1 MNYFFCGIG
10 GIGMS
15 SIALWLAA
23 NGHTVKG
30 SDRAFDK
37 GENPAIKK
45 ALLNAG
51 IKIYPQD
58 GSGLSERTEYLIVSS
73 AVENTIPEVQI
84 ALERQIPIK
93 KRSEMLAEIFHSYPI
108 RIAVGG
114 TSGKTTITAMI
125 GHILYE
131 IGKEPTVINGGIM
144 LNTYGKEPSNLI
156 LGKGKIC
163 VIEADESDGSIEL
176 YHPTVAVVSNVSLD
190 HKPIEELIPLF
201 KNFINRAQTGSVLNA
216 DCSYTHQLI
225 SPKDKSVTF
234 SISGQEADFIA
245 EKIIQKNGETT
256 FQMNGIN
263 AALLVPGRHNV
274 ADALAA
280 IAATS
285 LIGIDP
291 IEALQALASY
301 KGTKRRLEKIGDV
314 HEISVYDDYAH
325 NPEKIAAS
333 LETIKANGGHL
344 FTIFQPHGFAPT
356 RLMKDDLISTFIQHT
371 NEEDFLLF
379 PEIFYQ
385 GGTVSKDI
393 SSADLVKALTAQQ
406 RKAFFFEEREDIIPF
421 IMKHIRPK
429 DQILIMGA
437 RDTSLTDFAKKI
449 LNSLREEK

>member
-15 SIALWLAA
+15 SIALWLAE
-23 NGHTVKG
+23 NGHTVNG
-30 SDRAFDK
+30 SDRGFDK
-37 GENPAIKK
+37 GENLVIKK
-45 ALLNAG
+45 SLLDAG
-51 IKIYPQD
+51 IQIYPQD
-58 GSGLSERTEYLIVSS
+58 GSGLSTKTKCLVVSS
-73 AVENTIPEVQI
+73 AVENTIPDIQI
-84 ALERQIPIK
+84 ALKQHIPIK
-93 KRSEMLAEIFHSYPI
+93 KRSEILAEIFHSYPI

-125 GHILYE
+125 GHILYKT
-131 IGKEPTVINGGIM
+131 GKEPTVINGGIM
-144 LNTYGKEPSNLI
+144 LNTYGKEASNLI
-156 LGKGKIC
+156 LGKGKIS

-225 SPKDKSVTF
+225 SSENKSVTF
-234 SISGQEADFIA
+234 SICGQKADFIA
-245 EKIIQKNGETT
+245 EKITQKDGQTT

-263 AALLVPGRHNV
+263 AALSVPGRHNV

-285 LIGIDP
+285 LIGVAP

-301 KGTKRRLEKIGDV
+301 RGTKRRLEKIGTI

-344 FTIFQPHGFAPT
+344 FAIFQPHGFAPT

-393 SSADLVKALTAQQ
+393 SSADLVKALSAQK
-406 RKAFFFEEREDIIPF
+406 RNAFFFEKREDIIPF
-421 IMKHIRPK
+421 IMKHALPK

-449 LNSLREEK
+449 LNSLGELK